1 MPFQNNIEFNQY
13 INSGANEK
21 GFAANSNVKIFSNS
35 ANQGGTRVPIN
46 KPRKP
51 PSFELGAGGK

>member
-35 ANQGGTRVPIN
+35 ANQGGTRVPYPN
-46 KPRKP
+46 ESLSVLFGLKT
-51 PSFELGAGGK
+51 FD